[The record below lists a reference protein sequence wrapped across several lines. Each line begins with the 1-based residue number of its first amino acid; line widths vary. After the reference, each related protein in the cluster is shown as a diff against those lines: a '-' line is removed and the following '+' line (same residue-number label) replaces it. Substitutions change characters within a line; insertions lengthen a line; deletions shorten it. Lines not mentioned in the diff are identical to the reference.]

1 MLLKLMS
8 SENKPDDSMSK
19 GCTIIDKIRD
29 VTYFKETKTN
39 EMCLRVTY
47 SEPLRELCS
56 ELFVLKG
63 NAYLMNDSGKT
74 IQSYACDPGVEV

>member
-1 MLLKLMS
+1 MS

-19 GCTIIDKIRD
+19 GCAIIDKIRD
-29 VTYFKETKTN
+29 VTYFRNEQTN

-47 SEPLRELCS
+47 SEPLRELIT
-56 ELFVLKG
+56 ELFILSG

-74 IQSYACDPGVEV
+74 IQSYACQC

>member
-8 SENKPDDSMSK
+8 SENKPDDSTSK
-19 GCTIIDKIRD
+19 GCTIIDKVRD
-29 VTYFKETKTN
+29 ITYFKNEPTN

-47 SEPLRELCS
+47 SEPLRELIT
-56 ELFVLKG
+56 ELFTLSG

-74 IQSYACDPGVEV
+74 IQSYACHPGVEC